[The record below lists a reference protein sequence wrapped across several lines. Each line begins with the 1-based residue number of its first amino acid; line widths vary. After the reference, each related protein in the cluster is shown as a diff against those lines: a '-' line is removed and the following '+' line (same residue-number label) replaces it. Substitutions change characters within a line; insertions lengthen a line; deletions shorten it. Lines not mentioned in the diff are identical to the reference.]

1 MTTAARSQT
10 LPQLPTIGD
19 FVPGYEASVAFG
31 LCAPKQTPAEIIERL
46 NSELNAG
53 LADPA
58 IATRLREM
66 GSVALSLGA
75 AGFLVLRAQHG
86 AHRMEVEHATPDASS
101 DADEAAPHATVLS
114 PFPPPSDSPG
124 AIPQP
129 LLLGSSK
136 SFVFAE
142 RELDDSDSRA
152 GEPEHAAPAD
162 PREGIDPAMLL
173 PASKVQPEPPRLAP
187 LFSRENVH
195 LYSSKS
201 LVPFVPAESANGAI
215 EADAGDLVAPGID
228 GADAVAR
235 TGLDDLQ
242 EIALLPDGRRVQ
254 RQPAVIGGEI
264 AHHASMPR
272 VARKAFMRC
281 VASSGLAS
289 RPALSAKRNSSAKC
303 KVERA
308 LSCPPTMVK

>member
-1 MTTAARSQT
+1 MSTRGREYNVAVRERSLAVRLRAPRFDAFHRANSRLLAAVGSSDPAGS
-10 LPQLPTIGD
+10 L
-19 FVPGYEASVAFG
+19 EASM
-31 LCAPKQTPAEIIERL
+31 
-46 NSELNAG
+46 NSRFARVG
-53 LADPA
+53 VVLA
-58 IATRLREM
+58 RV

-101 DADEAAPHATVLS
+101 NADEAAPHATVLS

-215 EADAGDLVAPGID
+215 DWQVAW
-228 GADAVAR
+228 
-235 TGLDDLQ
+235 
-242 EIALLPDGRRVQ
+242 
-254 RQPAVIGGEI
+254 
-264 AHHASMPR
+264 
-272 VARKAFMRC
+272 
-281 VASSGLAS
+281 
-289 RPALSAKRNSSAKC
+289 
-303 KVERA
+303 
-308 LSCPPTMVK
+308 